1 MTEVSTSKLTS
12 INMTAD
18 EVYKVRIPYG
28 ASCDISNSTSG
39 ALMVSLDE
47 EFTSSGNADNY
58 LTIAEGGFYNGL
70 RINGDNIYLKSETD
84 GIASIV
90 RA

>member
-1 MTEVSTSKLTS
+1 MDIDKL
-12 INMTAD
+12 I
-18 EVYKVRIPYG
+18 R
-28 ASCDISNSTSG
+28 
-39 ALMVSLDE
+39 
-47 EFTSSGNADNY
+47 NADNY

-70 RINGDNIYLKSETD
+70 RINGDNIYLKSESD

>member
-12 INMTAD
+12 INMTSG

-28 ASCDISNSTSG
+28 AQCDISNSTGGS
-39 ALMVSLDE
+39 LMVSLDE
-47 EFTSSGNADNY
+47 EFANSGNADNY

-70 RINGDNIYLKSETD
+70 RINGDNIYLKSESD
-84 GIASIV
+84 GIVSIV